1 MYGKLTSLMFDK
13 LKRRSLRKLTERNL
27 ANRDLSKVNSP
38 LKTLGF
44 LVDEMQFQDLDV
56 FYDFYEELYL
66 IPKDVKVFS
75 FIEVKKKLPSLR
87 QNQVQCKDFNW
98 KGEMHNQNASEFLE
112 KEFDVLVGYYKGKNE
127 FLDALIAQSKAK
139 FKVGFA
145 GSESRLFD
153 LLIDVKLDDTEIF
166 KAELKKYLTVLRK
179 I

>member
-1 MYGKLTSLMFDK
+1 MFDK

-27 ANRDLSKVNSP
+27 ANRDLSKLNSP

-44 LVDEMQFQDLDV
+44 LVDELQFQDLDV
-56 FYDFYEELYL
+56 FYDFYEELHL

-98 KGEMHNQNASEFLE
+98 KGEMHNQNASEFLDT
-112 KEFDVLVGYYKGKNE
+112 EFDVLVGYYKGKNE
-127 FLDALIAQSKAK
+127 FLDALMAQSKAR

-153 LLIDVKLDDTEIF
+153 LLIDVKPSNIEIF
-166 KAELKKYLTVLRK
+166 KAELKKYLKVLKK

>member
-1 MYGKLTSLMFDK
+1 M
-13 LKRRSLRKLTERNL
+13 
-27 ANRDLSKVNSP
+27 
-38 LKTLGF
+38 
-44 LVDEMQFQDLDV
+44 
-56 FYDFYEELYL
+56 FYEFYETLDL

-112 KEFDVLVGYYKGKNE
+112 TEFDVLVGYYKGQNE
-127 FLDALIAQSKAK
+127 FLDALIAQSRAK

-145 GSESRLFD
+145 GSEDRLFD
-153 LLIDVKLDDTEIF
+153 LLIDVKPSNIEIF
-166 KAELKKYLTVLRK
+166 KAELKKYLTVLKK